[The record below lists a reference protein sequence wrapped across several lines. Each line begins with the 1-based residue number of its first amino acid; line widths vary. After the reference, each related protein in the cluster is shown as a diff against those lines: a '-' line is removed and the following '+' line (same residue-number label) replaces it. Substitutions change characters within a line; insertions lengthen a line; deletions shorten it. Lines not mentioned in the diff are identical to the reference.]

1 MAVPVLTPFWW
12 LLDRRPAR
20 GASYRHR
27 ATIRI
32 QEALRTCADAYSQ
45 ESGLRSS
52 HLREVDRALREAQD
66 AILRVHRY
74 AGTIRRRSAR
84 RSAARNHAALVVGA
98 LQAELLQIDVE
109 PDAALPRL
117 GAKLAMIG
125 ERCAEGRI
133 GALLPEDALAGVTPV
148 SAARTALRESLH
160 VALVILTAMAA
171 AVGASAML
179 PHAGVSDDMRP
190 WLIMG
195 SAVLAA
201 ILVGGWHRVGR
212 ILELVP
218 GK

>member
-1 MAVPVLTPFWW
+1 M
-12 LLDRRPAR
+12 
-20 GASYRHR
+20 
-27 ATIRI
+27 

-45 ESGLRSS
+45 ERGLRSS

-66 AILRVHRY
+66 AILRAHRY
-74 AGTIRRRSAR
+74 AGTIRRRSTR
-84 RSAARNHAALVVGA
+84 RAAARNHAALVVGA

-109 PDAALPRL
+109 PDVALPQL

-133 GALLPEDALAGVTPV
+133 GALLPADALVGVTPV

-160 VALVILTAMAA
+160 VAFVILTAMAA
-171 AVGASAML
+171 AVGASAIL

-195 SAVLAA
+195 SAGLAA